1 MNQQKG
7 FSLVE
12 VLASLLLVTMVAL
25 CLLQQQWQ
33 SKQLLRQLIWQ
44 EQSSQFLDQIEE
56 ALFARLQ
63 QLPAPPPSY
72 QLQVEHN
79 AQDGIVL
86 RVHHVAK
93 PNILTRHHMKL
104 AGSL

>member
-25 CLLQQQWQ
+25 SLLQQQWQ
-33 SKQLLRQLIWQ
+33 SRQLLKQLIWQ

-56 ALFARLQ
+56 ASFAHLQ
-63 QLPAPPPSY
+63 QLPAPPPFY
-72 QLQVEHN
+72 QLQIEHN
-79 AQDGIVL
+79 AQGTRVL
-86 RVHHVAK
+86 RVDHLAK
-93 PNILTRHHMKL
+93 PNVLTRHHMKL
-104 AGSL
+104 AGSA